1 MGFILLV
8 EGGTR
13 IVDVERRY
21 DEGKRLFYYVVQIGH
36 HSIHFRGNPDY
47 AGGGKF
53 LVPDEMPDDPR
64 VELFDEISDAIE
76 KMVT

>member
-1 MGFILLV
+1 MGFMLLV

-13 IVDVERRY
+13 IVDVERRF
-21 DEGKRLFYYVVQIGH
+21 DEATRLFYYIVQIGEYT
-36 HSIHFRGNPDY
+36 IYFRGNPGY

-53 LVPDEMPDDPR
+53 LVPDEMPDDLPAK
-64 VELFDEISDAIE
+64 LFGEISDAIE